1 MVDVSENSKPWV
13 VDEKALLRA
22 VLRQSDL
29 MDMALFITPDDFAA
43 ESHGVVWAVFQ
54 ELRQRNG
61 AITPL
66 TVSQMI
72 RRHMQDRPQ
81 DAERLATYVMR
92 LQADSTEFTADE
104 VRDLAEN
111 VGNYAAM
118 RRSKDELRGLLALA
132 EGNDQRFFAEWKRVG
147 DDLSNRKR
155 AERVETWSQ
164 LIDETLD
171 ELWQQHEGAGTPA
184 LPTGLPTLDF
194 QEVVRKGEMVVVG
207 GRPSTGKTALGIWMA
222 TWAAKAGHT
231 ALMVSLEMTG
241 RRVVKRA
248 LSSYSGIPAG
258 KLRRADFTVAE
269 WDHIKDCAER
279 QREWPLHTLYRGRID
294 YPTIV
299 SEVRRLKAGG
309 NLALLVVD
317 YFQIIPKNVKRG
329 MDATQTLAEM
339 SGDFKRLAVQEDICV
354 VLLSQLNRNHPGSD
368 GGRARVEDLA
378 NTDAL
383 GRDADVVLLL
393 SRGQGPRQE
402 SPPRMAGASRERPQ
416 GQAVRSQVQLRSGP
430 RDLPGDDGGPGR
442 SVRHLRPGDGKAAR
456 RSRPHDR
463 EDTPAAVPRMQL
475 RHRADGRRPGARR
488 EGRAVPPTLAE
499 LDKTGAS

>member
-231 ALMVSLEMTG
+231 ALMISLEMTG

-393 SRGQGPRQE
+393 NPDLQGAEYDVWKEQKTRGVILDVAKVRDGVVADVALTYLSDTVHFQE
-402 SPPRMAGASRERPQ
+402 PSQLQRVTEGEWDETVGVHRERPEELRDPQ
-416 GQAVRSQVQLRSGP
+416 GGDAPVGDERLHGAQAER
-430 RDLPGDDGGPGR
+430 
-442 SVRHLRPGDGKAAR
+442 
-456 RSRPHDR
+456 
-463 EDTPAAVPRMQL
+463 PAADV
-475 RHRADGRRPGARR
+475 
-488 EGRAVPPTLAE
+488 RAVQVPFFDA
-499 LDKTGAS
+499 DA